1 LDLGQKGVMDK
12 AIAKLAEYKEGIDR
26 NIAAQVLFG
35 RGSDDALKLVR
46 LNLDGVQKKAKE
58 LEDQLGLTVTL
69 QDQANGRQ
77 YKLVINE
84 LSMAF
89 EGIKKAIG
97 DAVLPYLTK
106 FGDWFVSVAPILI
119 RGMKENM
126 AAIVEAAFNAAEG
139 FMNFVVKVMGGVYN
153 LFVLWQ
159 YIQTKLGNTT
169 VGDANAAID
178 QFDNALSNL
187 SGFRDKAIGIIR
199 DLKEKVLA
207 NKPFEGLDVGASKKG
222 TSSAKGLLDD
232 GGNAKDVTGAAM
244 KQADGEIRVLQAKL
258 AQEKLLLDQGVAQF
272 RLTQDQKFAAVQ
284 RLTQEEYEAE
294 RKVLQNQLTIGNL
307 SLAQKQVITNK
318 LKELEVKH
326 NSEMI
331 KLDGDAVMAQIAV
344 WKSALGTV
352 QSSWDGQLR
361 GLISKTTTF
370 TQAMK
375 NILLDLVMASIQ
387 HFEKMGIN
395 WAAAQLGMT
404 TATTSGAAARAA
416 AEEAAQIATLPV
428 RAAKFASD
436 IAANAALVYAGIF
449 ASMAPLMGPAA
460 AGPAAVGQATVL
472 AQLANVPK
480 FDVGTNY
487 VMKTGLAMIHE
498 GEKIT
503 PAQGSGPYTGGGGA
517 APTFVINFTANGGM
531 STDEIKSHT
540 RTIAQSLQEHWRINR
555 STRPDY

>member
-1 LDLGQKGVMDK
+1 
-12 AIAKLAEYKEGIDR
+12 
-26 NIAAQVLFG
+26 
-35 RGSDDALKLVR
+35 
-46 LNLDGVQKKAKE
+46 
-58 LEDQLGLTVTL
+58 VTL
-69 QDQANGRQ
+69 QDQANARQ

-119 RGMKENM
+119 SGMKENM
-126 AAIVEAAFNAAEG
+126 AAIVDGAFNAAEG

-169 VGDANAAID
+169 IGDANAAID

-187 SGFRDKAIGIIR
+187 SSFRDKAIGIIR

-207 NKPFEGLDVGASKKG
+207 NKPFEGLDPGAAKKG
-222 TSSAKGLLDD
+222 TGSAKGLLDD

-244 KQADGEIRVLQAKL
+244 KEADGEIRVLQANL
-258 AQEKLLLDQGVAQF
+258 AQKKTLLDQGVAQY
-272 RLTQDQKFAAVQ
+272 RITQDQKFAALQ
-284 RLTQEEYEAE
+284 QFTQKEYEAE
-294 RKVLQNQLTIGNL
+294 RAVLDHELLIGNL

-331 KLDGDAVMAQIAV
+331 KLDGDAVAAQTAV

-361 GLISKTTTF
+361 GLLSNTTTF

-375 NILLDLVMASIQ
+375 SILLDLVMASIS
-387 HFEKMGIN
+387 HFEKMGVE
-395 WAAAQLGMT
+395 WASAQLGMT
-404 TATTSGAAARAA
+404 TATTTGAAARAA
-416 AEEAAQIATLPV
+416 AEEAAQTATLPV

-449 ASMAPLMGPAA
+449 ASMAPLLGPAA
-460 AGPAAVGQATVL
+460 AAPASVGQATVL

-480 FDVGTNY
+480 FDVGTNF

-503 PAQGSGPYTGGGGA
+503 PAQGSGPYTGGGGDA
-517 APTFVINFTANGGM
+517 HFHLHGLTIKGAVTEQELRGHIRVIATELK
-531 STDEIKSHT
+531 D
-540 RTIAQSLQEHWRINR
+540 HWRNNR